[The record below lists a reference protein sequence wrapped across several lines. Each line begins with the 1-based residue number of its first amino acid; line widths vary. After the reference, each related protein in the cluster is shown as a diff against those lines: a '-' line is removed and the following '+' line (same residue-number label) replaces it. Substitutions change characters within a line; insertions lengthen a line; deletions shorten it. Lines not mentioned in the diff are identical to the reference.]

1 MPAAGGAR
9 GRHATDAAA
18 VQVQAGPARCRAHPG
33 RRRAALGG
41 LLAFSLAACCVVAT
55 AQPPPPPPPPPPP
68 VTVGPPA
75 QAGALTCHVAA
86 NGACAPMRVTRT
98 RTQLR
103 THADFDCAAGTTTS
117 VQNCS
122 ATSTMCYSIYEKS
135 LSASAATFAAA
146 PNASWPSGT
155 GTRGCY
161 DAATHAGLFTCP
173 EPGNATPS
181 SVSAAV
187 AMISAA
193 NASAQPQFV
202 IAKNNASWTFVLC
215 CNSSAC
221 NNLQPGAAAS
231 TTATDAKLAVED
243 DATEAPINFFQ
254 EGPVV
259 NPPKGKLS
267 TMDIIMVGGIGVAGI
282 LVGLVVDL
290 AATNRLMFKEV

>member
-55 AQPPPPPPPPPPP
+55 A
-68 VTVGPPA
+68 PA
-75 QAGALTCHVAA
+75 AGALTCHVAA

-103 THADFDCAAGTTTS
+103 THADSDCAAGTTTS

-231 TTATDAKLAVED
+231 TTATDAKLAVDD